1 MGEMERVEIG
11 EREEE
16 QKTRP
21 SGRSGVLDGL
31 QGLGK

>member
-1 MGEMERVEIG
+1 MKRVEIG

-21 SGRSGVLDGL
+21 SGRSGVLDGCFR
-31 QGLGK
+31 GKFG